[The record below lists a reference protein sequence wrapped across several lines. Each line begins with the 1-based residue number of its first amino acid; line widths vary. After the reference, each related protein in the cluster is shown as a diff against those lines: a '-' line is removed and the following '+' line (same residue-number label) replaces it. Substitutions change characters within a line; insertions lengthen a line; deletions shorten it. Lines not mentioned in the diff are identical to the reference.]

1 MPQAD
6 FRLSHVLYQKKT
18 LMVLGIAIAS
28 LVAGAYF
35 WPATDKDSVAS
46 PVDSDEVN
54 VYKVEMLSDLEQLP
68 EQELDER
75 LRELARERGL
85 DGNPARNQ
93 SLPDIRTDPV
103 AQLGRAL
110 FFSKSLSGNRDVACA
125 SCHHPL
131 MKGFSSRFSGIHK
144 MTWKALAKRL
154 QEDARKQSDK
164 HWLTL
169 FQRAYGKPG
178 STSEALITIDR
189 ITLAIAEYQK
199 SQNFTDNPWRSWL
212 TGKGELPREAKIGA
226 TLFFTPGEQGGAA
239 CSSCH
244 SGDFYTSESFANLAV
259 PQFGRGK
266 SVHNRDLGRYA
277 ITRKREDLFAFR
289 VPSLL
294 NVGETEPY
302 GHNGAFNTL
311 EGIIRHHLDPRAS
324 IASYDFSLQQL
335 PQFRGLGVDYP
346 EARQNTLEVLE
357 ALTESS
363 TLSEFRLTEA
373 DKNSLSAYLTAF
385 LHTLTDPCI
394 KDSDCLKDWLPR
406 PAPEDSHILNARI
419 DRKFDNSQSRAG
431 ASKLPQSNDLSP
443 AVLPELYPLPGA
455 RRECTK
461 NSRALASKQQT
472 FSFTDITDSSGIKVE
487 RKYTSDVGLK
497 FSFFDD
503 HYTRF
508 LHSGGVA
515 SGDING
521 DCLNDVVIS
530 MGPDAAP
537 EVFLNTAEGRFRKP
551 PDNWGLGNARG
562 MAGAMLTDLNGD
574 GWLDLVA
581 GSMTQNGEVHVY
593 LNNRKDAFL
602 RVAKTGIQA
611 STPIGTRVRDVDS
624 DGDMDL
630 FLAEW
635 SRIAGL
641 EQEHLWLNNGQG
653 LFQPGGRQF
662 GLTGHIG
669 ERDYTFTPNFADL
682 NSDGRADLILTSD
695 FHMSQFFINDNGRQ
709 LKNQTDKRVINDE
722 NGMGSA
728 FADFDNDGWL
738 DIFHTTGYYFNAI
751 DVSRVASKL
760 GLTEED
766 YGQLMQLPTL
776 AEFKNHLE
784 SHFGNSLPESYGKDD
799 IKAFYDEVKGYRAT
813 KKTFDQFGG
822 QLPRLFMNNGD
833 GTFQEQ
839 AFQRGLSY
847 KKQGRGLACFDH
859 DRDGDIDILVVN
871 SLGNVSF
878 YRNDLS
884 GDNRHYLDI
893 KLQGAAA
900 NTQAIGARIY
910 LSTRSGTQMREVRIE
925 NNYVSHNPVES
936 HFGLGSDREIT
947 ELSIVWPDGSKQQ
960 IPPPEADRLIVIR
973 QPEAP

>member
-1 MPQAD
+1 M
-6 FRLSHVLYQKKT
+6 
-18 LMVLGIAIAS
+18 
-28 LVAGAYF
+28 
-35 WPATDKDSVAS
+35 
-46 PVDSDEVN
+46 
-54 VYKVEMLSDLEQLP
+54 
-68 EQELDER
+68 
-75 LRELARERGL
+75 
-85 DGNPARNQ
+85 
-93 SLPDIRTDPV
+93 
-103 AQLGRAL
+103 
-110 FFSKSLSGNRDVACA
+110 
-125 SCHHPL
+125 
-131 MKGFSSRFSGIHK
+131 
-144 MTWKALAKRL
+144 
-154 QEDARKQSDK
+154 
-164 HWLTL
+164 
-169 FQRAYGKPG
+169 
-178 STSEALITIDR
+178 
-189 ITLAIAEYQK
+189 
-199 SQNFTDNPWRSWL
+199 
-212 TGKGELPREAKIGA
+212 
-226 TLFFTPGEQGGAA
+226 
-239 CSSCH
+239 
-244 SGDFYTSESFANLAV
+244 

-277 ITRKREDLFAFR
+277 ITRRREDLFAFR
-289 VPSLL
+289 VPGLL

-335 PQFRGLGVDYP
+335 PQFKELGVDYP
-346 EARQNTLEVLE
+346 EARQNTLEALE

-363 TLSEFRLTEA
+363 TLPEFRLTEA
-373 DKNSLSAYLTAF
+373 DKNSLTAYLTAF

-406 PAPEDSHILNARI
+406 PAPEDSHILSARI

-443 AVLPELYPLPGA
+443 AVLPELYPLPVTS
-455 RRECTK
+455 RKCPK
-461 NSRALASKQQT
+461 NSKPLAAKQQT

-487 RKYTSDVGLK
+487 RKYTSDVGLI
-497 FSFFDD
+497 FSLFDD

-508 LHSGGVA
+508 LNSGGVA

-521 DCLNDVVIS
+521 DCLNDVIIS
-530 MGPDAAP
+530 MGPDAVP
-537 EVFLNTAEGRFRKP
+537 VVFLNTAEGRFRKP

-574 GWLDLVA
+574 SWPDLVA

-602 RVAKTGIQA
+602 PVAKTGIQA
-611 STPIGTRVRDVDS
+611 STPIGTGVGDVDS

-635 SRIAGL
+635 SRIAGP

-682 NSDGRADLILTSD
+682 NNDGRADLILTSD

-728 FADFDNDGWL
+728 FADFDNDGDLDWFLSSIYIEKPESIETADRAEVIPIGPTGNRLYRNDGIRGEYLKFTDITEISGVRDGNWGWGACAADFNNDGWL

-751 DVSRVASKL
+751 DVSRVARKL

-776 AEFKNHLE
+776 AEFTNYLK
-784 SHFGNSLPESYGKDD
+784 SRFGSSLPESYDKDD

-813 KKTFDQFGG
+813 KKIFAQFGG

-839 AFQRGLSY
+839 AFQRGLAD

-936 HFGLGSDREIT
+936 HFGLGSDPEIT
-947 ELSIVWPDGSKQQ
+947 ELTIVWPDGSKQQ